1 MPDAT
6 LEKDQI
12 FPKLCGNQSFI
23 GLKGKLLTAFRKR
36 IDKCRLKKTC
46 LSALS
51 IKTDLRDLLRIRVQT
66 SSCLLH
72 KAAHILLWPGQFK
85 ASFLKAR

>member
-36 IDKCRLKKTC
+36 IDKCRFKKD
-46 LSALS
+46 LSVCS
-51 IKTDLRDLLRIRVQT
+51 Q
-66 SSCLLH
+66 H
-72 KAAHILLWPGQFK
+72 KNGFK
-85 ASFLKAR
+85 GFAED